1 MMNASTNLNLPLP
14 TLSSAIKRH
23 WKKFAIFGFIGA
35 AMGMGIALTIP
46 QQWSATLLFQ
56 VGQVGSNSNLLA
68 TPDNVIQ
75 HVKFPGFADQV
86 LQSQKL
92 STGISVNGRSD
103 VIKKTLTASLEK
115 GSNLIKMSVRG
126 NTPEQAEENLAAVF
140 QLLQSEHALLL
151 TPSVAKYKK
160 NLADATAS
168 LARAQDEKKKMIES
182 VNKAGISDNTQRKF
196 YDSIVLTSMLTSN
209 DSEMRILR
217 DQINSLDEVLSPYRT
232 FNTKMVTSVYV
243 PLDAVST
250 GKGIALV
257 SGVLLGWLI
266 AAILALLTDNELLAV
281 VRAALDG
288 PKEIV

>member
-1 MMNASTNLNLPLP
+1 MNASTNLNLPLP

-75 HVKFPGFADQV
+75 HVKFPGFVDQV

-92 STGISVNGRSD
+92 PTGVSVSGRSD

-115 GSNLIKMSVRG
+115 GSSLIKMSVRG
-126 NTPEQAEENLAAVF
+126 NTPEQAEENLAAAF

-151 TPSVAKYKK
+151 TPSVTKYKK
-160 NLADATAS
+160 NLEDATAS
-168 LARAQDEKKKMIES
+168 LARAQDEKKKILES

-243 PLDAVST
+243 PVDAVST

-266 AAILALLTDNELLAV
+266 AAILALLTDNELLAAA
-281 VRAALDG
+281 RAALDS
-288 PKEIV
+288 PNEIV

>member
-1 MMNASTNLNLPLP
+1 MNASTNLNLPLP

-75 HVKFPGFADQV
+75 HVKFPGFVDQV

-92 STGISVNGRSD
+92 PTGVSVSGRSD
-103 VIKKTLTASLEK
+103 VIKKTLTASFEK
-115 GSNLIKMSVRG
+115 GSSLIKMSVRG
-126 NTPEQAEENLAAVF
+126 NTPEQAEENLAAAF

-151 TPSVAKYKK
+151 TPSVTKYKK
-160 NLADATAS
+160 NLEDATAS
-168 LARAQDEKKKMIES
+168 LARAQDEKKKILES

-196 YDSIVLTSMLTSN
+196 YDSIVLTSMLTLN

-243 PLDAVST
+243 PVDAVST

-281 VRAALDG
+281 ARAALDG

>member
-1 MMNASTNLNLPLP
+1 MNASTNLNLPLP

-75 HVKFPGFADQV
+75 HVKFPGFVDQV

-92 STGISVNGRSD
+92 PTGVSVSGRSD

-115 GSNLIKMSVRG
+115 GSSLIKMSVRG
-126 NTPEQAEENLAAVF
+126 NTPEQAEENLAAAF

-151 TPSVAKYKK
+151 TPSVTKYKK
-160 NLADATAS
+160 NLEDATAS
-168 LARAQDEKKKMIES
+168 LARAQDEKKKILES

-196 YDSIVLTSMLTSN
+196 YDSIVLTSMLTLN

-243 PLDAVST
+243 PVDAVST

-266 AAILALLTDNELLAV
+266 AAILALLTDNELLAAA
-281 VRAALDG
+281 RAALDS
-288 PKEIV
+288 PNEIV

>member
-1 MMNASTNLNLPLP
+1 MNASTNLNLPLP